1 MKKKGLAILLTCV
14 LAVSMMGCSTPG
26 SKTEK
31 TEKTEKKTEEDT
43 GEKEKV
49 FRYSML
55 ADVTTLDPQKSNE
68 LQSSTIGYHIGEGLT
83 RSIDG
88 EVQPGLAE
96 SWDVSGDGLTYTFH
110 LRDAKYSDGET
121 IKAKDFEYA
130 MKRLVDPKTASTF
143 AFIAKPLANADEVTS
158 GKKAADELGVEAT
171 DDKTLVCTLGFPA
184 PYFLQILSMT
194 QFYPTREELV
204 EKYGDDFSS
213 NGDKNVYSG
222 PFCLKE
228 WKQNDRIILE
238 KNPEYWDKDKIH
250 LDKVEILIVSDENTA
265 LAMYESGELDYVNVP
280 TDSIANYPDAVFY
293 KSGAEDFM
301 KINTGDGPLANK
313 NFRLALNYGLNRKE
327 FIKLSTNDVYEPATR
342 FVLPEVGGVNKIF
355 GEEYPYE
362 AFPVEGDMDKAK
374 EYLDTALKEL
384 GIASASDISI
394 ELLTSDTERTKKE
407 AEVIQ
412 ALLQK
417 SLGIEIKVNLVPR
430 ADRLSRE
437 DTGDYDMVVSGI
449 QPDYPDPISFLES
462 WETTSPYNHTNYSN
476 PEYDALLQE
485 AYHSGDARHRMDTLA
500 EAEKF
505 FMEDGGLVPLQF
517 RRNAKLVNKDVSGVT
532 NYFCGY
538 DINFLYGDVK

>member
-1 MKKKGLAILLTCV
+1 MKKGLAIILACV
-14 LAVSMMGCSTPG
+14 LGVSIVGCSTPG
-26 SKTEK
+26 SDTKDTKQTDKTQE
-31 TEKTEKKTEEDT
+31 TDSQ
-43 GEKEKV
+43 EKV

-88 EVQPGLAE
+88 EVHPGLAE
-96 SWDVSGDGLTYTFH
+96 SWDVSDDGLTYTFH

-121 IKAKDFEYA
+121 IKAEDFAYA
-130 MKRLVDPKTASTF
+130 MRRVVDPATASTF
-143 AFIAKPLANADEVTS
+143 AFIAKPLENADEVTS
-158 GKKAADELGVEAT
+158 GDKAVDELGVEAT
-171 DDKTLVCTLGFPA
+171 DEKTVVCKLAFPA
-184 PYFLQILSMT
+184 PYFLQILSMP
-194 QFYPTREELV
+194 QFYPTRQELV
-204 EKYGDDFSS
+204 EEYGDEFAT

-238 KNPEYWDKDKIH
+238 KNPEYWDTDNIH
-250 LDKVEILIVSDENTA
+250 LDRVEILIVSDENTA

-280 TDSIANYPDAVFY
+280 TDSIVNYPDAEFY

-301 KINTGDGPLANK
+301 KINTAKGPLSNQ
-313 NFRLALNYGLNRKE
+313 NFRLALNYGLNREE
-327 FIKLSTNDVYEPATR
+327 FIKLSTNGVYEAATR
-342 FVLPEVGGVNKIF
+342 FVLPDVGGVEKTF

-362 AFPVEGDMDKAK
+362 AFPISGDKDKAL
-374 EYLDTALKEL
+374 EYLDKAMQEL
-384 GIASASDISI
+384 GIANASDITV

-412 ALLQK
+412 ALL
-417 SLGIEIKVNLVPR
+417 SDTLGINISVNLVPR
-430 ADRLSRE
+430 ADRLARE
-437 DTGDYDMVVSGI
+437 DSGDYEMVVSGI

-476 PEYDALLQE
+476 AEYDALLQE
-485 AYHSGDARHRMDTLA
+485 AYHSGDAQHRMDTLA
-500 EAEKF
+500 EAEKV
-505 FMEDGGLVPLQF
+505 FMEDGGLVPLQC
-517 RRNAKLVNKDVSGVT
+517 RRNAKLVNKNMTGIT

-538 DINFLYGDVK
+538 DINFLYCDVK

>member
-1 MKKKGLAILLTCV
+1 MKKKGLAVLLACV

-26 SKTEK
+26 SKTD
-31 TEKTEKKTEEDT
+31 KTEKKTEEDT
-43 GEKEKV
+43 GTKEKV

-88 EVQPGLAE
+88 EVHPGLAE
-96 SWDVSGDGLTYTFH
+96 DWEVSEDGLTYTFH
-110 LRDAKYSDGET
+110 LRDARYSDGET
-121 IKAKDFEYA
+121 IKAQDFEYA

-158 GKKAADELGVEAT
+158 GEKAVDELGVKAE

-204 EKYGDDFSS
+204 EKYGDDFST

-238 KNPEYWDKDKIH
+238 KNPEYWDKDKIN
-250 LDKVEILIVSDENTA
+250 LDRVEILIVSDENTA

-280 TDSIANYPDAVFY
+280 TDSIGNYPDAEFY

-301 KINTGDGPLANK
+301 KINTGEGPLSNK

-342 FVLPEVGGVNKIF
+342 FILPEVGGVNKIF

-362 AFPVEGDMDKAK
+362 AFPLEGDMDKAK
-374 EYLDTALKEL
+374 EYLNTAMKEL
-384 GIASASDISI
+384 GIADASEISI

-412 ALLQK
+412 ALLQD

-462 WETTSPYNHTNYSN
+462 WETDSPYNHTNYSN
-476 PEYDALLQE
+476 AEYDALLQE
-485 AYHSGDARHRMDTLA
+485 AYHSGDAQHRMDTLA
-500 EAEKF
+500 KAEKF

-517 RRNAKLVNKDVSGVT
+517 RRNARLLNKDISGIT